1 MRQEMHTIFRL
12 ENLKERDHLEDV
24 GIGRKIIRMDLSETG
39 WESVDWICLA
49 LDRDLWQAIVNTVMN
64 LRVP

>member
-1 MRQEMHTIFRL
+1 MHTIFRL